1 MKPTIVLPVL
11 LALAPAPAAQEPDE
25 ILVFERALRAAVAKV
40 APSVVTI
47 ETFGGTRKFLGDQS
61 QLAGGRPGP
70 RGQPEPEDPEDP
82 GDPAPMPPRLPGQQP
97 PEPAEPER
105 KKLGPIVMPGFL
117 QAQGAT
123 TGIVLSEDGWILTSR
138 FNFSFDPSTILVTT
152 TDGRKF
158 TGKLMG
164 QDTGRGLALVKV
176 EADGLPVPRVGD
188 PASAKV
194 GQWVAILGRSFGGKD
209 PSVHAGIVS
218 ALGRLHGRAIQ
229 TDASASP
236 ANYGGPLIDL
246 EGRVLGV
253 VTPLSPDGREASAD
267 WYDSGIG
274 FAATWV
280 DVPGYIDRLRRGET
294 VGAGFLG
301 ITMDLGY
308 LGPGALIA
316 TVLAASPA
324 AGSGLQGGDL
334 VAELDGVPVRHN
346 FHLQDLIGRRAA
358 GDLVSLVVR
367 RPPGAASK
375 PVVKL
380 PVAAPPAP
388 QRAPRK
394 FDPEA
399 EKPTSRP
406 AAGGEVLKV
415 TVLLGEKPAA
425 ERAPDPPT
433 RLPKPGEPEP
443 EDQKE

>member
-1 MKPTIVLPVL
+1 
-11 LALAPAPAAQEPDE
+11 
-25 ILVFERALRAAVAKV
+25 
-40 APSVVTI
+40 
-47 ETFGGTRKFLGDQS
+47 
-61 QLAGGRPGP
+61 
-70 RGQPEPEDPEDP
+70 
-82 GDPAPMPPRLPGQQP
+82 
-97 PEPAEPER
+97 
-105 KKLGPIVMPGFL
+105 MPGFL

-188 PASAKV
+188 PASARV